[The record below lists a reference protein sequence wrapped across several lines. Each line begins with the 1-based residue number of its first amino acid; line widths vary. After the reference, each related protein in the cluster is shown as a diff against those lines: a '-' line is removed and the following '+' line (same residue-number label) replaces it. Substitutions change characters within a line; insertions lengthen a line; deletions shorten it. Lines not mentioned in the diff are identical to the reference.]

1 MVTIT
6 AHNTGYT
13 IAKSAVTKASNQ
25 LSAAGY
31 FTDIYCMDHRF
42 RLVIANDKQLPYEYT
57 IHFIP
62 SVDGD
67 GTHIEVFLKN
77 DQKRYF
83 VDDFSEPELIAD
95 IINHYQHY
103 NSSEF

>member
-13 IAKSAVTKASNQ
+13 IAKSAVTKASKR

-31 FTDIYCMDHRF
+31 FTDIYCMDRRF
-42 RLVIANDKQLPYEYT
+42 RLVITNDKQLPYEYA

-62 SVDGD
+62 SVEGD
-67 GTHIEVFLKN
+67 ETHLEVFLKN

-83 VDDFSEPELIAD
+83 VDDFSEPELIED